1 MVNCKTVDVDLPKA
15 STAETQTHV
24 TYMVSLKKDNTL
36 WLEDKQIDEKTLL
49 VTAGEEAKRN
59 PRFAVVV
66 RADKQLDYGR
76 VMLLLDKFRAVG
88 VTRFGLAADAGG
100 N

>member
-1 MVNCKTVDVDLPKA
+1 MVNCKTVDIDLPKA
-15 STAETQTHV
+15 NTAEVQTHV
-24 TYMVSLKKDNTL
+24 TYMVSLKKDRSL
-36 WLEDKQIDEKTLL
+36 WLEDKQIDEKTLIT
-49 VTAGEEAKRN
+49 VAAEEAKRN

-66 RADKQLDYGR
+66 RADKSLDYGH

-88 VTRFGLAADAGG
+88 VTRFGLAAESGG